1 MRPKIRKQK
10 SVKVKQAQALEVD
23 KQAVEILRELKN
35 EEAFN
40 FYEDIGKPT
49 GESAKSLSEF
59 LNKITTAKLESL
71 QFHLERKDFQK
82 WIKGTL
88 GDSKLAEMMETIT
101 PTNDEKL
108 RTKLQRIIQNRLQEL
123 KDSFMTIEV
132 KEPLTI
138 KK

>member
-10 SVKVKQAQALEVD
+10 SVKGKQALEVSQ
-23 KQAVEILRELKN
+23 QAVKILRELKD
-35 EEAFN
+35 EEAFY
-40 FYEDIGKPT
+40 FYENIGKPT
-49 GESAKSLSEF
+49 GENAKSLSEF
-59 LNKITTAKLESL
+59 LNKINTAKLECL

-101 PTNDEKL
+101 PKNNETL
-108 RTKLQRIIQNRLQEL
+108 RAKLQGIVQNRLQEL
-123 KDSFMTIEV
+123 KDAFITIEV

>member
-10 SVKVKQAQALEVD
+10 SVKGKQALEVGQ
-23 KQAVEILRELKN
+23 QAVKILRELKD
-35 EEAFN
+35 EEAFY
-40 FYEDIGKPT
+40 FYENIGKPT
-49 GESAKSLSEF
+49 GENAKSLSEF
-59 LNKITTAKLESL
+59 LNKINTAKLECL

-101 PTNDEKL
+101 PTNNEKL
-108 RTKLQRIIQNRLQEL
+108 RTKLQGILQNRLQEL
-123 KDSFMTIEV
+123 KGSFITIEV